1 MAAALTDV
9 LRLSAAMTAKMAVS
23 GLDCGGAKGVI
34 IGDAATKTPDQLAA
48 YAASSSGWAGA
59 M

>member
-1 MAAALTDV
+1 MGEALIDV

-23 GLDCGGAKGVI
+23 GLDCDGGKAVI

-48 YAASSSGWAGA
+48 YGRFVERLGG
-59 M
+59 